1 MTLAPRFL
9 VNLWF
14 GFRVA
19 KFVRRLKS
27 AGRGIAAQQETFNGL
42 MRQFSN
48 TEFGRTH
55 GLARDTS
62 YAQFRES
69 VPPRLYAYFEPLVYR
84 MFSGEAGILLGER
97 CHFFVE
103 TASTTG
109 DRSKLL
115 PVPEAMLKHYRGA
128 LRDALRRRPVHRL
141 QHKGRDRPHRR
152 AAA

>member
-14 GFRVA
+14 GYRVA

-27 AGRGIAAQQETFNGL
+27 AGRGIVAQQKIFDEL
-42 MRQFSN
+42 MRQFSQ

-55 GLARDTS
+55 GLAADTS
-62 YAQFRES
+62 YAQFREN

-84 MFSGEAGILLGER
+84 MFSGEAGLLLAER

-103 TASTTG
+103 TANTTG
-109 DRSKLL
+109 DR
-115 PVPEAMLKHYRGA
+115 
-128 LRDALRRRPVHRL
+128 
-141 QHKGRDRPHRR
+141 
-152 AAA
+152 